1 MDIVDVHIA
10 FDLLTPQF
18 VFVKD
23 TLGLSFLFSK
33 PRYLESILGPH
44 LYICLST
51 LLRFTSELASKNK
64 PGMRVGVRERERSAF
79 YGGTSS
85 GDVLL
90 P

>member
-44 LYICLST
+44 IS
-51 LLRFTSELASKNK
+51 
-64 PGMRVGVRERERSAF
+64 V
-79 YGGTSS
+79 
-85 GDVLL
+85 
-90 P
+90 